1 MMKNYKE
8 ELIKEIQQI
17 DDEDV
22 LKFLYKFLVEFKR
35 ENRNLSEV

>member
-17 DDEDV
+17 DDEV
-22 LKFLYKFLVEFKR
+22 LLKFLYKFLVEFKR
-35 ENRNLSEV
+35 ENKNFTED

>member
-17 DDEDV
+17 DDEV
-22 LKFLYKFLVEFKR
+22 LLKFLYIFVADLKKEK
-35 ENRNLSEV
+35 

>member
-17 DDEDV
+17 DDEV
-22 LKFLYKFLVEFKR
+22 LLKFLYIFVNDLKKEK
-35 ENRNLSEV
+35 